1 MDVKQ
6 KKGLQRLVF
15 GRTTFVILFL
25 LIQLGILLGIVK
37 YISEYS
43 LAVYMMFDLLG
54 AVTCVYII
62 NKPENPSFKLS
73 WMFPI
78 LVFPVFGTLLYFFVE
93 LQVGQIVI
101 ARRSRRFADESAR
114 FLEQDPGTVRRLE
127 AQDGQ
132 AANLAAYVKI
142 QGGFPVYQN
151 TSARYF
157 STGEEMF
164 EQLKAELEKAE
175 RFIFL
180 EYFIVE
186 RGEMWNAILEILERK
201 VREGVEVRF
210 MYDGMCSLVLLP
222 WRYPEEMEAHGIRC
236 RQFAPIRPALSTYQN
251 NRDHRKIVVID
262 GRTAFTGGINLAD
275 EYINRKLRFGYW
287 KDVGIQIQGDA
298 VKNFTVMFLQL
309 WNLWEKQPVPYEPY
323 VRAGEEERQEA
334 GGQGFVLPFGDSPL
348 DHEPV
353 GKRVYLD
360 MLNTARRY
368 VHIMTPYLILDD
380 ELIGSLVFA
389 AKRGVDVSILMPHIP
404 DKKYAF
410 ILAHTYYPQLLAAGV
425 KIYEFTPGFIHAKV
439 FVSDDEKAVV
449 GSINLDFR
457 SLYHHFEC
465 AVYLYRSPAIA
476 DVERD
481 FQDTRSLCQPVSMED
496 CRRRP
501 LRQKA
506 AGWALRLIAPLM

>member
-186 RGEMWNAILEILERK
+186 RGEM
-201 VREGVEVRF
+201 
-210 MYDGMCSLVLLP
+210 
-222 WRYPEEMEAHGIRC
+222 
-236 RQFAPIRPALSTYQN
+236 
-251 NRDHRKIVVID
+251 
-262 GRTAFTGGINLAD
+262 
-275 EYINRKLRFGYW
+275 
-287 KDVGIQIQGDA
+287 
-298 VKNFTVMFLQL
+298 
-309 WNLWEKQPVPYEPY
+309 
-323 VRAGEEERQEA
+323 
-334 GGQGFVLPFGDSPL
+334 
-348 DHEPV
+348 
-353 GKRVYLD
+353 
-360 MLNTARRY
+360 
-368 VHIMTPYLILDD
+368 
-380 ELIGSLVFA
+380 
-389 AKRGVDVSILMPHIP
+389 
-404 DKKYAF
+404 
-410 ILAHTYYPQLLAAGV
+410 
-425 KIYEFTPGFIHAKV
+425 
-439 FVSDDEKAVV
+439 
-449 GSINLDFR
+449 
-457 SLYHHFEC
+457 
-465 AVYLYRSPAIA
+465 
-476 DVERD
+476 
-481 FQDTRSLCQPVSMED
+481 
-496 CRRRP
+496 
-501 LRQKA
+501 
-506 AGWALRLIAPLM
+506 